1 MSNED
6 LIKVYETE
14 LLKVIEE
21 SKQKAENPRTA
32 ILNSSYNNGR
42 IFGLLKA
49 IEIISIEDF
58 MRIYEDVKPRI
69 EELLDINEG
78 IYDL

>member
-1 MSNED
+1 MSNDD
-6 LIKVYETE
+6 LLKVYETE
-14 LLKVIEE
+14 LLKVIED
-21 SKQKAENPRTA
+21 SKKEAENPRTA

-78 IYDL
+78 IYEL

>member
-32 ILNSSYNNGR
+32 ILKSSYNNGR